1 MHFRTR
7 KKMASQHTPHYE
19 LYDEEKDIMIYG
31 MKIKEI
37 FNEGIEIS
45 AETLNIIQQKIP
57 DIMAKC
63 INSGYSK
70 TAIVFYSEGVMEILQ
85 MR

>member
-1 MHFRTR
+1 
-7 KKMASQHTPHYE
+7 MAAQQTPHYE

-31 MKIKEI
+31 MKIEEI
-37 FNEGIEIS
+37 FYDGIEIN
-45 AETLNIIQQKIP
+45 AETLNIIEQKIP

-63 INSGYSK
+63 NNSGYSK
-70 TAIVFYSEGVMEILQ
+70 KAIVFYSEGVMEILQ